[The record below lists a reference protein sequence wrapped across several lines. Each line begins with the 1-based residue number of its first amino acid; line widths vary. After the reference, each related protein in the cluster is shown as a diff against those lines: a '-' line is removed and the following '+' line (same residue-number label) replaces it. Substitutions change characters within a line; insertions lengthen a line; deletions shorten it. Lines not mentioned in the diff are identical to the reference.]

1 MFTLLSP
8 RERDPKASREFG
20 RYYSIHRSD
29 EPAERRAVLPVGGQR
44 CRDLAS
50 LSKPGDGALVAVRDG
65 VAKSHQRVEAIE
77 RVGRRWTFRLQS
89 WDELEAKAIE
99 VTSQIARTRILY
111 VELAIASEKSPKQ
124 VDLVRVRS
132 TELHVDRQVMEIAAI
147 HLELCDKRHE
157 QRAIQL
163 PCAPRTAAYAAS
175 RIGVDLLELIEARCA
190 GCLPLGHRDGWHGDR
205 P

>member
-8 RERDPKASREFG
+8 RERDPKASREFS

-65 VAKSHQRVEAIE
+65 VAELHQRVEAIE
-77 RVGRRWTFRLQS
+77 RLGFRRAFYLQS
-89 WDELEAKAIE
+89 RDELEAKAVE
-99 VTSQIARTRILY
+99 VATQVARARVLH

-124 VDLVRVRS
+124 VDLVRVRR
-132 TELHVDRQVMEIAAI
+132 TELHVDRQVMEVAAI
-147 HLELCDKRHE
+147 HLELCDVSHSVIATDGMVTDHR
-157 QRAIQL
+157 
-163 PCAPRTAAYAAS
+163 C
-175 RIGVDLLELIEARCA
+175 GV
-190 GCLPLGHRDGWHGDR
+190 
-205 P
+205 